1 MEVTIIS
8 TAIHSINI
16 CLFLW
21 FKDLRY
27 WKMNECVFNMF
38 YIFSLR
44 IFSNKD
50 MNGRSRFNDGI
61 SALTSLVAIIN
72 GFMI

>member
-1 MEVTIIS
+1 
-8 TAIHSINI
+8 
-16 CLFLW
+16 
-21 FKDLRY
+21 
-27 WKMNECVFNMF
+27 MNECVFNMF